1 MKYTVYIKTTPDGR
15 VMEISSSAFLEDL
28 TGWTELACG
37 DGDNYHHPQDY
48 FLPAG
53 LIDENGIA
61 NYKYSGGEIVP
72 RTAADKA
79 DELANLAVTREIGE
93 LKAALAATDYI
104 SIKIAEGAATR
115 EEYAEQ
121 IAQRAGWRARINE
134 LEGTL

>member
-1 MKYTVYIKTTPDGR
+1 MYKVYIKTNSDGI
-15 VMEISSSAFLEDL
+15 VVGINSSAFLTDL
-28 TGWTELACG
+28 TGWTEIACG

-61 NYKYSGGEIVP
+61 NYKYSGGEIVH
-72 RTAADKA
+72 RTAEDKA

-104 SIKIAEGAATR
+104 AIKIAEGAATH
-115 EEYAEQ
+115 EEYADK
-121 IAQRAGWRARINE
+121 IAQRAAWRARINE

>member
-1 MKYTVYIKTTPDGR
+1 MYKVYIKTNSDGI
-15 VMEISSSAFLEDL
+15 VVGINSSAFLTDL
-28 TGWTELACG
+28 TGWTEIACG

-48 FLPAG
+48 FLPLG
-53 LIDENGIA
+53 FTDENGIA
-61 NYKYSGGEIVP
+61 NYVYSGGEIVP

-79 DELANLAVTREIGE
+79 DELAKLVALREIEE

-104 SIKIAEGAATR
+104 SIKIAEGAATH